1 MGTLAILTL
10 AVLLGLGVAG
20 AEARDVTGKI
30 QSVDTAERVI
40 VLDDGTTL
48 WIVEGLSMESL
59 REGTRVTA
67 SYDERDGR
75 NVATVVEVED

>member
-20 AEARDVTGKI
+20 AEAGDATGKI
-30 QSVDTAERVI
+30 QSVDTTERVI

-48 WIVEGLSMESL
+48 WIAEGLSMESL

-67 SYDERDGR
+67 SYEERDGR
-75 NVATVVEVED
+75 NVATLVEVED